1 MLITTLR
8 LRSDFVK
15 STVVS
20 PSSTERRALVSVDG
34 AGIQHGELLLS
45 LNSSFKTGID
55 DHRVFKLSLL
65 MSE

>member
-20 PSSTERRALVSVDG
+20 PSSTVRRALVSVDG
-34 AGIQHGELLLS
+34 AGIQQGDLLLS

-55 DHRVFKLSLL
+55 DHPVFKLSLL

>member
-8 LRSDFVK
+8 LRRAFVK

-20 PSSTERRALVSVDG
+20 PSRTERRALVSVG
-34 AGIQHGELLLS
+34 RAGIQQEELLLN
-45 LNSSFKTGID
+45 LNLSFKTGID
-55 DHRVFKLSLL
+55 DHRVFMLSLL